1 MELATCVSENQPHNS
16 KQPKCTNSAAK
27 LASLQKVAGDV
38 AVTVM
43 SRVDAE
49 VVQLVYSKVQQHVHP
64 RLRRQWK
71 ELARIDLQ
79 SAVVTNEI

>member
-1 MELATCVSENQPHNS
+1 M
-16 KQPKCTNSAAK
+16 
-27 LASLQKVAGDV
+27 AGDV
-38 AVTVM
+38 AVTIM

-79 SAVVTNEI
+79 SAVVTKEIWQIAVELGRAVAVS